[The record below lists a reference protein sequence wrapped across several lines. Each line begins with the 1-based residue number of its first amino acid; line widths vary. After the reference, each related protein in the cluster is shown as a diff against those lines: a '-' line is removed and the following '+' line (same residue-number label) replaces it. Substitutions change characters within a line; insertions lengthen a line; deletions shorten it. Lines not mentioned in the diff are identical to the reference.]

1 MERGPHR
8 NWEVNDERNICRE
21 YSSLPSNW
29 NHSHELA
36 VSHTLVPLIF
46 SLLLCA
52 KFLLRGEEIHKIL
65 IENIYDSEHTGVDRI
80 SRVLSNRSNFEQS
93 YTRINWILS
102 NRSNSKQSYTK
113 LNGILNECNIK
124 FRTID
129 RISSN
134 QTAND
139 RVQKSIKFLTIYES
153 NSEQSSSSQSNLH
166 AERSIDYCLKFPNSE
181 SIG

>member
-36 VSHTLVPLIF
+36 VSHTLMPLIF

-52 KFLLRGEEIHKIL
+52 KFLLRGEEIHKIR

-102 NRSNSKQSYTK
+102 NRSNSLS
-113 LNGILNECNIK
+113 N
-124 FRTID
+124 RT
-129 RISSN
+129 RNSMGFWTNAISN
-134 QTAND
+134 
-139 RVQKSIKFLTIYES
+139 F
-153 NSEQSSSSQSNLH
+153 EQSTGFRAIKLRMIECKNQSN
-166 AERSIDYCLKFPNSE
+166 F
-181 SIG
+181 

>member
-36 VSHTLVPLIF
+36 VSFTLVPLIF

-52 KFLLRGEEIHKIL
+52 KFLLRGEEIHKIR

-80 SRVLSNRSNFEQS
+80 SRVLSNRSSFEQS